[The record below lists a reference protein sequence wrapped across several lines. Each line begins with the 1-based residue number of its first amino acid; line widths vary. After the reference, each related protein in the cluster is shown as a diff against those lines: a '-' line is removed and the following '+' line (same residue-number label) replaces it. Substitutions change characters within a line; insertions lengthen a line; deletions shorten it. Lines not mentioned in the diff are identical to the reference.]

1 MKLYTIQ
8 TSFVTMFHSQVFK
21 TSIAVSLKNCTS
33 IDETIK
39 REVQRIEGTCI
50 STGYVKPESV
60 KILSRSIGTTH
71 AINTS
76 GNIYYDVVCSA
87 DVFNPRAGDSLSCI
101 VERVN
106 KLGVM
111 AHGTDDLPVC
121 VIIARQHH
129 NDTFREC
136 TPSDVIDCEIIGSRF
151 KIKDREIQVIAKM
164 K

>member
-1 MKLYTIQ
+1 
-8 TSFVTMFHSQVFK
+8 MFHSQVFK
-21 TSIAVSLKNCTS
+21 TSVAVGLKNCKS
-33 IDETIK
+33 IDDAIK
-39 REVQRIEGTCI
+39 KELQRIEGTCI
-50 STGYVKPESV
+50 SSGYVKPGSV

-87 DVFNPRAGDSLSCI
+87 DIFNPHVGDVISCS
-101 VERVN
+101 VEKVN

-111 AHGTDDLPVC
+111 AHGADDLPVC

-129 NDTFREC
+129 EDTFREC
-136 TPSDVIDCEIIGSRF
+136 KPSDVIDCEVIGSRF

>member
-1 MKLYTIQ
+1 
-8 TSFVTMFHSQVFK
+8 MFHSQVFK

-76 GNIYYDVVCSA
+76 GKHILRCC
-87 DVFNPRAGDSLSCI
+87 VFGR
-101 VERVN
+101 
-106 KLGVM
+106 
-111 AHGTDDLPVC
+111 C
-121 VIIARQHH
+121 V
-129 NDTFREC
+129 
-136 TPSDVIDCEIIGSRF
+136 
-151 KIKDREIQVIAKM
+151 
-164 K
+164 